1 MGFGEF
7 LSIEPFWIDLALVQ
21 ELRGRWDSRSGA
33 FLFPWGHM
41 TLTLEDVT
49 RLTGL
54 RVHGA
59 ALSGHSYTDY
69 RHLVESYLGFSP
81 SGEGALRSIDRSEFF
96 SAVGFSGLRR
106 GPEEPIASF
115 CARVAG
121 RLRGTLAS
129 SEGPQADLDLRRF
142 LFLLWEKVLFAS
154 PADSLSCRLLV
165 FLDDLDVI
173 SSYLW
178 GAALLAHLR
187 TGMATAQRG
196 AAGTPGFTPLLQVHF
211 N

>member
-1 MGFGEF
+1 MKGRLYWPVAYGFYLALPSFQHHRLDRMGFGEF

-21 ELRGRWDSRSGA
+21 ELRVRWDSRSGA

-41 TLTLEDVT
+41 TPTLEDVT

-69 RHLVESYLGFSP
+69 CHLVESYLSFSP
-81 SGEGALRSIDRSEFF
+81 SGEGALRSIDRGEFF
-96 SAVGFSGLRR
+96 SAVGLSGLPR

-121 RLRGTLAS
+121 RLRDTLATF
-129 SEGPQADLDLRRF
+129 EGVQADLDLRRF
-142 LFLLWEKVLFAS
+142 LFLL
-154 PADSLSCRLLV
+154 
-165 FLDDLDVI
+165 
-173 SSYLW
+173 
-178 GAALLAHLR
+178 
-187 TGMATAQRG
+187 
-196 AAGTPGFTPLLQVHF
+196 
-211 N
+211 

>member
-1 MGFGEF
+1 M
-7 LSIEPFWIDLALVQ
+7 
-21 ELRGRWDSRSGA
+21 
-33 FLFPWGHM
+33 
-41 TLTLEDVT
+41 
-49 RLTGL
+49 
-54 RVHGA
+54 
-59 ALSGHSYTDY
+59 
-69 RHLVESYLGFSP
+69 
-81 SGEGALRSIDRSEFF
+81 
-96 SAVGFSGLRR
+96 SGLRR
-106 GPEEPIASF
+106 GPEESIAPF

-154 PADSLSCRLLV
+154 LADSLSCRLLV

-173 SSYLW
+173 GSYSW
-178 GAALLAHLR
+178 GAALLAHLK

-196 AAGTPGFTPLLQVHF
+196 ASSTHGFTPLLQVCF

>member
-1 MGFGEF
+1 
-7 LSIEPFWIDLALVQ
+7 
-21 ELRGRWDSRSGA
+21 
-33 FLFPWGHM
+33 M
-41 TLTLEDVT
+41 TPTLEDVT

-69 RHLVESYLGFSP
+69 HHLVESYLDFSP
-81 SGEGALRSIDRSEFF
+81 SGEGALRGIDRSEFF
-96 SAVGFSGLRR
+96 SVVGLSRLRR
-106 GPEEPIASF
+106 GLEEPIASF

-154 PADSLSCRLLV
+154 LADSLS
-165 FLDDLDVI
+165 
-173 SSYLW
+173 
-178 GAALLAHLR
+178 
-187 TGMATAQRG
+187 
-196 AAGTPGFTPLLQVHF
+196 
-211 N
+211 

>member
-1 MGFGEF
+1 M
-7 LSIEPFWIDLALVQ
+7 
-21 ELRGRWDSRSGA
+21 
-33 FLFPWGHM
+33 
-41 TLTLEDVT
+41 T

-59 ALSGHSYTDY
+59 ALSSHSYTDY

-81 SGEGALRSIDRSEFF
+81 SGEGALRSVDKSEFF
-96 SAVGFSGLRR
+96 SAVDLSGLHR
-106 GPEEPIASF
+106 GPEESITSF
-115 CARVAG
+115 CSRVVG
-121 RLRGTLAS
+121 RLRSTLAT
-129 SEGPQADLDLRRF
+129 SEEVQADLDLRRF

-154 PADSLSCRLLV
+154 LVDSLSCRLLV
-165 FLDDLDVI
+165 FFDDLDVI
-173 SSYLW
+173 GSYSW

-196 AAGTPGFTPLLQVHF
+196 AADTPRFTPLLQVYF